1 MSDADDRLSILVWHI
16 RDVAAQVAKFVSGT
30 TEAEVRSNLFLER
43 GLVHS
48 LYIVAALATRLQN
61 EHPAFVASLPDVAWR
76 DIRGLRN
83 RIAHSYFE
91 INHDVVWAAEV
102 DELPVLSRLLM
113 ERLDDTPHT
122 GT

>member
-1 MSDADDRLSILVWHI
+1 MRDDRLRVLVWHI
-16 RDVAAQVAKFVSGT
+16 RDVASEIADFVASNT
-30 TEAEVRSNLFLER
+30 REQIRSNLFAER

-48 LYIVAALATRLQN
+48 LYIVADLATRLQN
-61 EHPAFVASLPDVAWR
+61 EHPEFVASLPEVAWR

-91 INHDVVWAAEV
+91 INHDVVLAAAVGEV
-102 DELPVLSRLLM
+102 PVLARLLLAK
-113 ERLDDTPHT
+113 LDAPPHT

>member
-1 MSDADDRLSILVWHI
+1 MSDADERVRVLVWHI
-16 RDVAAQVAKFVSGT
+16 RDVAREIAEFVAANSRDD
-30 TEAEVRSNLFLER
+30 VRANVILER

-48 LYIVAALATRLQN
+48 LYIVADLATRLQN
-61 EHPAFVASLPDVAWR
+61 EHPAFIASVPNVAWR

-91 INHDVVWAAEV
+91 INHDIVWTAAVEEV
-102 DELPVLSRLLM
+102 PVLARKLVEKLG
-113 ERLDDTPHT
+113 EPPHA

>member
-48 LYIVAALATRLQN
+48 LYIVADLATRLQN
-61 EHPAFVASLPDVAWR
+61 EHPAFVASLPDVA
-76 DIRGLRN
+76 
-83 RIAHSYFE
+83 
-91 INHDVVWAAEV
+91 
-102 DELPVLSRLLM
+102 
-113 ERLDDTPHT
+113 
-122 GT
+122 

>member
-1 MSDADDRLSILVWHI
+1 MSDADRLSILVWHI
-16 RDVAAQVAKFVSGT
+16 RDVAAEIADFVANNART
-30 TEAEVRSNLFLER
+30 DVRADLFLER

-48 LYIVAALATRLQN
+48 LYIVADLATRLQN
-61 EHPAFVASLPDVAWR
+61 EHPEFIASLPDISWR

-91 INHDVVWAAEV
+91 INHDVVWAAAVGEV
-102 DELPVLSRLLM
+102 PVLANLLVAK
-113 ERLDDTPHT
+113 LGDLPHT